1 MVSARWVKS
10 QHAPGKMSVITPSV
24 SGPWAGL
31 TSEHIDFTTLQQLTP
46 GWCRT
51 CITPGEYWGDAKL
64 MTSPFRS
71 SWHTTW
77 QTLSS
82 IKTGVVLIIS
92 VVIFSAAGTIILQRP
107 MTDPDDMTRAYSP
120 AMLRFLDVTG
130 LTDIFHT
137 RWFIALM
144 ILVSLS
150 IVAASVQRFPNAWR
164 YFARPY
170 KSPDESFRKV
180 LPTQAQ
186 IPLANNDNDEEQGLS
201 AAERA
206 FRHMGLK
213 AERIVRTDSFSLF
226 SERNRISEMA
236 VYIVH
241 ASLLLIF
248 LGFIVDSVYGWR
260 AFLVLSP
267 GTASN
272 QVETKDGSK
281 RTIPFSIRCDGT
293 GEETYADGSPK
304 RWWSK
309 LAVVDGGREVSRK
322 EIVVNDPL
330 VYHGLRF
337 YQATYGRTG
346 KLDQLILNATPAN
359 GKATP
364 QEISLAMSQTVALDV
379 DTSVQLAEFIP
390 DFVVQDGR
398 VYARSNDVTNPAVH
412 LIVTSKKAKG
422 SVSVNVW
429 LPQMPGID
437 ENASSPYTF
446 DPKDLKTGLYTGLQ
460 VSHEPGQWAVWAG
473 VVLMGIGLTFV
484 FYVVHMRFWVV
495 PVVDARGRTALWIG
509 GTANRNRD
517 AFELKF
523 KNVVEQIQKELKREL
538 AASVE
543 APATISGTT
552 ISGTTIS
559 RTTISGTTIAGSVS
573 PATEEVYGTRK
584 S

>member
-1 MVSARWVKS
+1 MAPSLRSAPRK
-10 QHAPGKMSVITPSV
+10 I
-24 SGPWAGL
+24 
-31 TSEHIDFTTLQQLTP
+31 
-46 GWCRT
+46 
-51 CITPGEYWGDAKL
+51 
-64 MTSPFRS
+64 
-71 SWHTTW
+71 W

-82 IKTGVVLIIS
+82 IKTGVVLIIL
-92 VVIFSAAGTIILQRP
+92 VVIFSAAGTVILQRP
-107 MTDPDDMTRAYSP
+107 MTDSDDMQRAYSP

-150 IVAASVQRFPNAWR
+150 IIAASLQRFPNAWR

-186 IPLANNDNDEEQGLS
+186 IPVADEELGLS

-206 FRHMGLK
+206 FRHLGLK
-213 AERIVRTDSFSLF
+213 TERIVRPDSFSLF
-226 SERNRISEMA
+226 SERNRISEMG

-248 LGFIVDSVYGWR
+248 LGFIVDSLYGWR
-260 AFLVLSP
+260 GFLMLSP

-272 QVETKDGSK
+272 QIELKDGTL

-293 GEETYADGSPK
+293 GEDTYADGTPK

-309 LAVVDGGREVSRK
+309 LAVVDGGREISRK

-330 VYHGLRF
+330 IYQGLRF
-337 YQATYGRTG
+337 YQASYGRTG
-346 KLDQLILNATPAN
+346 KLDQLILNATPAS
-359 GKATP
+359 GTTRTP
-364 QEISLAMSQTVALDV
+364 QEISLAMNQTVALDA
-379 DTSVQLAEFIP
+379 DTSVQLVEFIP

-398 VYARSNDVTNPAVH
+398 VYARSKDVVNPAVH
-412 LIVTSKKAKG
+412 MIVTSKKAK
-422 SVSVNVW
+422 SSVNVW
-429 LPQMPGID
+429 LPEIPGID

-473 VVLMGIGLTFV
+473 VVLIAIGLTFV

-495 PVVDARGRTALWIG
+495 PVLDARGRTVLWVG

-517 AFELKF
+517 AFEHKF
-523 KNVVEQIQKELKREL
+523 KNVVEQIQKELKPEL
-538 AASVE
+538 VAS
-543 APATISGTT
+543 AHAQATSISGT
-552 ISGTTIS
+552 S
-559 RTTISGTTIAGSVS
+559 IAG
-573 PATEEVYGTRK
+573 R
-584 S
+584 